1 MKGPLVFSGWAFNII
16 RIYLQLKKEEPMQVH
31 QIRDGDVISVLERFS
46 SKNNNNNNTEMS
58 LEPHLNQVVVETTT
72 SSSTE
77 VITSEFFKVVE
88 RHKK

>member
-1 MKGPLVFSGWAFNII
+1 MKGPLVFSGWAFEII

-46 SKNNNNNNTEMS
+46 SKNNNNNTEMS

-72 SSSTE
+72 NSSIE